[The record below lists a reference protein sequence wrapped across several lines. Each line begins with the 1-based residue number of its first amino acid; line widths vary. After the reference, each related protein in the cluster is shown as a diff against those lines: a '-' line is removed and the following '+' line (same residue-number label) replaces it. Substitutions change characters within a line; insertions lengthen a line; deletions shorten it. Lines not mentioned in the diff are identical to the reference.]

1 MWYLI
6 GALFLIN
13 AMLFGAMA
21 GLGLAALWQYIR
33 ARFFPPEV

>member
-13 AMLFGAMA
+13 AMLFGAMV
-21 GLGLAALWQYIR
+21 GLALGALWQYLR
-33 ARFFPPEV
+33 ARLAGQR